1 MRASRSGLRRPRL
14 ILGQADGLCNSGG
27 EQLVGAVRPTEE
39 MGGGNP
45 SRQPPASIDRVG
57 SDGMGKAR

>member
-14 ILGQADGLCNSGG
+14 ILGQADGLCNPGG
-27 EQLVGAVRPTEE
+27 EQPVRPTEE